1 MSDYTEEEQ
10 IAQIKEWWQ
19 RNGKP
24 LLAGGALA
32 LVLVFAWKGWQNH
45 QSDQAHTASV
55 LYQQLLETTLVPN
68 DQVDA
73 QQVAKLLAELKKV
86 NPNNAYAQYGRLL
99 AAKVAVDN
107 KQLDDAALELNEVLA
122 KPANDTLAELARQ
135 RLARVLLAQG
145 QAEQALKLLDAKVQA
160 AFIATREELRGDALV
175 ALERNTEAKAAYQ
188 KAQQAISSE
197 AAAGSSLIMK
207 LDNLSEKDA

>member
-10 IAQIKEWWQ
+10 VALIKEWWQ

-32 LVLVFAWKGWQNH
+32 LVIVFGWQAWQKH
-45 QSDQAHTASV
+45 QVNQAQTSSV
-55 LYQQLLETTLVPN
+55 LYQQLLEVALVPTE
-68 DQVDA
+68 QVDA

-86 NPNNAYAQYGRLL
+86 NADSAYTQYASLL
-99 AAKVAVDN
+99 VAKVAVDN
-107 KQLDDAALELNEVLA
+107 KQLDDAALELNAVLA

-135 RLARVLLAQG
+135 RLARVLLAQE
-145 QAEQALKLLDAKVQA
+145 QAEQALKLLDGKVLP
-160 AFIATREELRGDALV
+160 AFAATRDELRGDALV
-175 ALERNTEAKAAYQ
+175 ILERPAEAKAAYQ
-188 KAQQAISSE
+188 QAKQALPPE
-197 AAAGSSLIMK
+197 AAAGSLLMK

>member
-24 LLAGGALA
+24 LLAGAALA
-32 LVLVFAWKGWQNH
+32 LVLVFGWKGWQKH
-45 QSDQAHTASV
+45 QDTQAQTASV
-55 LYQQLLETTLVPN
+55 LYQQLLDVALVPSE
-68 DQVDA
+68 QVDA

-86 NPNNAYAQYGRLL
+86 NQSSAYAQYAGLL

-107 KQLDDAALELNEVLA
+107 NQLDDASLELNAILA

-135 RLARVLLAQG
+135 RLARVLLAQEK
-145 QAEQALKLLDAKVQA
+145 AEQALQLLDVKVA
-160 AFIATREELRGDALV
+160 PAFAATREELRGDALV
-175 ALERNTEAKAAYQ
+175 VLARPAEAKAAYE
-188 KAQQAISSE
+188 QAKQALSSE
-197 AAAGSSLIMK
+197 AAAGNLLMK

>member
-24 LLAGGALA
+24 LLAGAALA
-32 LVLVFAWKGWQNH
+32 VVLVFGWKGWQKH
-45 QSDQAHTASV
+45 QDTQAQTASV
-55 LYQQLLETTLVPN
+55 LYQQLLDVALVPSE
-68 DQVDA
+68 QVDA

-86 NPNNAYAQYGRLL
+86 NESSAYAQYAGLL

-107 KQLDDAALELNEVLA
+107 NQLDDASLELNAILA
-122 KPANDTLAELARQ
+122 QPANDTLAELARQ
-135 RLARVLLAQG
+135 RLARVLLAQEK
-145 QAEQALKLLDAKVQA
+145 AEQALQLLDAKVA
-160 AFIATREELRGDALV
+160 PAFAATREELRGDALV
-175 ALERNTEAKAAYQ
+175 VLARPEEAKAAYE
-188 KAQQAISSE
+188 QAKQALSSE
-197 AAAGSSLIMK
+197 AAAGNLLMK

>member
-24 LLAGGALA
+24 LLAGAALA
-32 LVLVFAWKGWQNH
+32 LVLVFGWKGWQKH
-45 QSDQAHTASV
+45 QDTQAQTASM
-55 LYQQLLETTLVPN
+55 LYQQLLDVALVPSE
-68 DQVDA
+68 QVDA

-86 NPNNAYAQYGRLL
+86 NESSAYAQYAGLL

-107 KQLDDAALELNEVLA
+107 NQLDDASLELNAILA

-135 RLARVLLAQG
+135 RLARVLLAQDK
-145 QAEQALKLLDAKVQA
+145 AEQALQLLDAKVA
-160 AFIATREELRGDALV
+160 PAFAATREELRGDALV
-175 ALERNTEAKAAYQ
+175 VLARPEEAKAAYE
-188 KAQQAISSE
+188 QAKQALSSE
-197 AAAGSSLIMK
+197 AAAGNLLMK

>member
-1 MSDYTEEEQ
+1 VSDYTEEEQ

-32 LVLVFAWKGWQNH
+32 LVIVFGWQAWQKH
-45 QSDQAHTASV
+45 QANQAHTSSM
-55 LYQQLLETTLVPN
+55 LYQQLLEAALVPN
-68 DQVDA
+68 EQIDPQKVS
-73 QQVAKLLAELKKV
+73 QLLTELKKV
-86 NPNNAYAQYGRLL
+86 NADNAYTQYGRLL

-107 KQLDDAALELNEVLA
+107 NQLDDAALELNAVLT

-135 RLARVLLAQG
+135 RLARVLLAQE
-145 QAEQALKLLDAKVQA
+145 QAEQALQLLDAKVLP
-160 AFIATREELRGDALV
+160 AFVATREELRGDALV
-175 ALERNTEAKAAYQ
+175 VLERTADAKAAYL
-188 KAQQAISSE
+188 KAQQALSPE
-197 AAAGSSLIMK
+197 AAAGNLLMK

>member
-24 LLAGGALA
+24 LLAGAALA
-32 LVLVFAWKGWQNH
+32 VVLVFGWKGWQKH
-45 QSDQAHTASV
+45 QDTQAQTASV
-55 LYQQLLETTLVPN
+55 LYQQLLDVALVPSE
-68 DQVDA
+68 QVDA

-86 NPNNAYAQYGRLL
+86 NATSAYAQYAGLL

-107 KQLDDAALELNEVLA
+107 NQLDDASLELNAILA
-122 KPANDTLAELARQ
+122 KPGNDTLAELARQ
-135 RLARVLLAQG
+135 RLARVLLAQEK
-145 QAEQALKLLDAKVQA
+145 AEQALQLLDVKVA
-160 AFIATREELRGDALV
+160 PAFAATREELRGDALV
-175 ALERNTEAKAAYQ
+175 VLARPAEAKAAYE
-188 KAQQAISSE
+188 QAKQALSSE
-197 AAAGSSLIMK
+197 AAAGNLLMK